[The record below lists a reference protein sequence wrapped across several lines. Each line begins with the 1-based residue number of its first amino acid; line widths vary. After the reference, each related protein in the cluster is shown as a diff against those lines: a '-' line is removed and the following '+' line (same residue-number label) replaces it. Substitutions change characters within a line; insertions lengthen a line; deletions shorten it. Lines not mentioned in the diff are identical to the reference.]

1 MEKSFKLEVLTLNKP
16 KRKKKNLEK
25 KFWHQQY
32 FLYNTQAFKVI
43 DAGVA
48 QLARASAFQAEGCG
62 FESHHPLH

>member
-1 MEKSFKLEVLTLNKP
+1 MNSCKVEASLWKN
-16 KRKKKNLEK
+16 KKKSK
-25 KFWHQQY
+25 KNFDTPY
-32 FLYNTQAFKVI
+32 IFYTIPKLSIVI